1 MLLHRVIS
9 RSTIR
14 RLCVQYTFPGRRRCR
29 RRRHRKTAD
38 KELDSVHRECLGLPD
53 ASSDRLLIS
62 RYHPVGESPRR
73 RRRPLSLETG
83 PCPSTC
89 YHNARQIIQSA
100 NGVSSHDNGICKH
113 PVVPGSTPPV
123 IEESI
128 AACKLTEIVLR
139 RHGHV
144 TEHVAVTLSRFV
156 PGCCHPAR
164 VTSRHRPATAAADVG
179 GDKIYQLNRP
189 VELLVAFLT
198 THRSIRRPPCTL
210 LTENLNAHATLII
223 SVVT

>member
-1 MLLHRVIS
+1 MKFLARTFPRLNLLLHRVIS

-14 RLCVQYTFPGRRRCR
+14 RSCILYTFPGRRRCR

-73 RRRPLSLETG
+73 RRPLSLETG
-83 PCPSTC
+83 PCPSPC

-113 PVVPGSTPPV
+113 PVPGSTPTV

-144 TEHVAVTLSRFV
+144 TEHAVVTLSRFN
-156 PGCCHPAR
+156 PGFCHPAR
-164 VTSRHRPATAAADVG
+164 HVTSQTW
-179 GDKIYQLNRP
+179 
-189 VELLVAFLT
+189 
-198 THRSIRRPPCTL
+198 CCCC
-210 LTENLNAHATLII
+210 
-223 SVVT
+223 